1 MFHREGAGS
10 HRITITSDA
19 GHSPTRAVSPGR
31 PRRVSH

>member
-19 GHSPTRAVSPGR
+19 GPFTDPGGFAWEAA
-31 PRRVSH
+31 PRES